1 MLEQNKNLRDI
12 ENFLKEF
19 EKYSI
24 YEFTESQELTKIDDT
39 NIENYI
45 NAAWS
50 NLYIIRK

>member
-24 YEFTESQELTKIDDT
+24 YEFTESHELTKIDDT